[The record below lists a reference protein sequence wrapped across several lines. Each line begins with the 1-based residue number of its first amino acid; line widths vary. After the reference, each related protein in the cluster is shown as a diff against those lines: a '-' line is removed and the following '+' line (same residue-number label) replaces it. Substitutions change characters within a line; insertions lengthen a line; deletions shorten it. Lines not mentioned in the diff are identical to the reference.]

1 MVAAHW
7 VYQLSIL
14 SSMLTITQ
22 VPYNSSLIAH
32 EKMDVYAYVEI
43 LNVTLKLLIVYLLV
57 IGNFD
62 KLILYAI
69 LMFTVSVIIMVVY
82 RIYCLRRF
90 EECKFRLFLDKDYLK
105 PLLSFSGWDLY
116 GNTDFSVRQQGA
128 NFLLN
133 MFYGVVL
140 NAAYYIATTE

>member
-1 MVAAHW
+1 MR
-7 VYQLSIL
+7 
-14 SSMLTITQ
+14 MLRFF
-22 VPYNSSLIAH
+22 
-32 EKMDVYAYVEI
+32 

-69 LMFTVSVIIMVVY
+69 LMFAVSVIIMVVY

-105 PLLSFSGWDLY
+105 PLLSFSGRKNVCY
-116 GNTDFSVRQQGA
+116 V
-128 NFLLN
+128 FLMPLPLFVWN
-133 MFYGVVL
+133 V
-140 NAAYYIATTE
+140 